1 MDEITFSGMVKKDFL
16 DEIVSARQARN
27 PAFRAMLEAARERR
41 RILRQLADERAKL
54 GLTQTEVAAA
64 MGTSQSSLARI
75 EAGKGDVKLSTV
87 ERYAATLGRK
97 VRWSLS
103 RTDQKSK
110 VSTRRHAKKLSTV
123 SMPAAATAK
132 RR

>member
-1 MDEITFSGMVKKDFL
+1 MAKKDFL
-16 DEIVSARQARN
+16 DEFISARQARN
-27 PAFRAMLEAARERR
+27 PAFPAMVDAARDRR
-41 RILRQLADERAKL
+41 RMLRRLAEERERL
-54 GLTQTEVAAA
+54 GLTQTQLAAV
-64 MGTSQSSLARI
+64 MGTSQSSVARI

-110 VSTRRHAKKLSTV
+110 VSTRRHAKKSSTV

>member
-1 MDEITFSGMVKKDFL
+1 MAKKDFL
-16 DEIVSARQARN
+16 DELMSARQAKN
-27 PAFRAMLEAARERR
+27 PAFRAMVDAARDRRRMLRRLAEARER
-41 RILRQLADERAKL
+41 L
-54 GLTQTEVAAA
+54 GLTQTQIAAA
-64 MGTSQSSLARI
+64 MGTSQSSVARI

-103 RTDQKSK
+103 RPDQRSK
-110 VSTRRHAKKLSTV
+110 VSTRRHAKKSSTV
-123 SMPAAATAK
+123 STPAAATAK

>member
-1 MDEITFSGMVKKDFL
+1 MAKKDFL
-16 DEIVSARQARN
+16 DELISGRQARN
-27 PAFRAMLEAARERR
+27 PAFRAMVEAARARQR
-41 RILRQLADERAKL
+41 MLRQLAEERARL

-64 MGTSQSSLARI
+64 MGSSQSSVARI

-97 VRWSLS
+97 VQWSLS
-103 RTDQKSK
+103 AAGKGSK
-110 VSTRRHAKKLSTV
+110 AATVRRAKASSGARV
-123 SMPAAATAK
+123 PAAATSK

>member
-1 MDEITFSGMVKKDFL
+1 MTKKDFL
-16 DEIVSARQARN
+16 DELISARQAKN
-27 PAFRAMLEAARERR
+27 PAFRAMVEAARARQR
-41 RILRQLADERAKL
+41 MLRQLAEERARL

-64 MGTSQSSLARI
+64 MGSSQSSVARI
-75 EAGKGDVKLSTV
+75 EAGNGDVKLSTV

-110 VSTRRHAKKLSTV
+110 VSTRRHAKKPSTV